1 MGFDKKEI
9 LLKELPAAVIVK
21 NFIKGHPT
29 DCEEY
34 LTDFINSSKMVK
46 EKGNEKFALRKHC
59 EQSEGQSDI
68 YNFFYELDFKILIDS
83 KYMEGKNLLSRAITE
98 IAPGVTAYGNSKV
111 NGKQHACFINW
122 CFRDKSLTDLKEI
135 RQSCLSSLPEEKVIV
150 HILEEMSTDKNILF
164 FLPFNFFFQGI
175 ETEDQ
180 VAKFLIKWINDDLKG
195 LIEYRKEKVD
205 KETYISFISNQFFVI
220 SKEQEKG
227 LRLYDMVNTNQSEL
241 YKYLINVS
249 KEF

>member
-9 LLKELPAAVIVK
+9 LLKQLPAAAIVK
-21 NFIKGHPT
+21 NFIKGHPA
-29 DCEEY
+29 DNEEY
-34 LTDFINSSKMVK
+34 LRDFINLSKLVS
-46 EKGNEKFALRKHC
+46 EKKNEKFTLRKHC
-59 EQSEGQSDI
+59 EQSDGQSDI
-68 YNFFYELDFKILIDS
+68 YNPFYELDFKILIDS
-83 KYMEGKNLLSRAITE
+83 KYMEGRNLLSRSITE
-98 IAPGVTAYGNSKV
+98 IVPGVTAYGNSKV
-111 NGKQHACFINW
+111 NGKQQACFINR
-122 CFRDKSLTDLKEI
+122 CFRDKSLADLKKI
-135 RQSCLSSLPEEKVIV
+135 QQNGSSLPEEKLIS

-175 ETEDQ
+175 ETEDK

-205 KETYISFISNQFFVI
+205 KDTYISFISNQFFVI
-220 SKEQEKG
+220 SQEQEKE

-241 YKYLINVS
+241 YKYLMNAS

>member
-1 MGFDKKEI
+1 
-9 LLKELPAAVIVK
+9 
-21 NFIKGHPT
+21 
-29 DCEEY
+29 
-34 LTDFINSSKMVK
+34 
-46 EKGNEKFALRKHC
+46 
-59 EQSEGQSDI
+59 
-68 YNFFYELDFKILIDS
+68 
-83 KYMEGKNLLSRAITE
+83 
-98 IAPGVTAYGNSKV
+98 
-111 NGKQHACFINW
+111 
-122 CFRDKSLTDLKEI
+122 
-135 RQSCLSSLPEEKVIV
+135 
-150 HILEEMSTDKNILF
+150 MSTDKNILF

-175 ETEDQ
+175 ETDDE
-180 VAKFLIKWINDDLKG
+180 VAKFLIKWIDDDLKG